1 MNSVKPSPR
10 RGKGLPVIL
19 MVIGSL
25 VIAGTFF
32 WFHQAVSPVSAN
44 MPDIA
49 LAESTYPNIVGS
61 RIDTCVLCH
70 TSSIPSLNPFG
81 AAYKAQGRGAAA
93 SLHAI
98 ESVDSDGD
106 GATNLQELTALTFPG
121 NASDKPVVAATATR
135 VPPTATR
142 VPPTATK
149 LPPTATRV
157 PPTATG
163 VPPTATRVP
172 PTATGVAATATRVPP
187 TATGAAPTATRVPA
201 TATLLATAV
210 RGTTATSVPTRVGTR
225 SASPTVRV
233 SPTAQCKRP
242 SDDRSKGGD
251 DDDRRRKATVAPCP
265 RGGDD
270 NSDNHEVESILS
282 RLGGIYHHA
291 APKRP

>member
-10 RGKGLPVIL
+10 SGKGLPVAL

-25 VIAGTFF
+25 VIAGMYF
-32 WFHQAVSPVSAN
+32 WLHQAVSPVSAN
-44 MPDIA
+44 SSDIA

-81 AAYKAQGRGAAA
+81 AAYKSNGRGSAA

-98 ESVDSDGD
+98 EGIDSDGD
-106 GATNLQELTALTFPG
+106 GFTNLQELTALTFPG

-135 VPPTATR
+135 VPPTATKVPPTATR
-142 VPPTATK
+142 VPPTATGV
-149 LPPTATRV
+149 PPTATRV

-172 PTATGVAATATRVPP
+172 PTATGVAPTATRVPP
-187 TATGAAPTATRVPA
+187 TAT
-201 TATLLATAV
+201 LLATAT
-210 RGTTATSVPTRVGTR
+210 RGTTATTAPTRVGTR
-225 SASPTVRV
+225 SASPTARV
-233 SPTAQCKRP
+233 SPTVQCRRP
-242 SDDRSKGGD
+242 SDDRSSGGD
-251 DDDRRRKATVAPCP
+251 DDERGRNTKVTPCP

-270 NSDNHEVESILS
+270 GSDTHEVESILS